1 LSQDEILKIWTWSLP
16 VPDILNQKLEM
27 N

>member
-1 LSQDEILKIWTWSLP
+1 LSQDEILKIWTWLLP